1 MNKATWI
8 ISWDESRILGGDL
21 VMVEGLRGETGIAD
35 NCEELCTW
43 GWRAK
48 TWCQYQQEST
58 RSSEAGHRVMRV
70 IVRWSF
76 FFFFSCLIES
86 KLAWGESSGRTAG
99 QMILLSQGET
109 VRAWSQA
116 MTLTEGTGG
125 QETTASPM
133 LKISDHDFERWWY
146 KPKWGLKELSANYSL
161 IVTGWLTP
169 RNSFSSLGKFL
180 IKLNHLKLITAFSP
194 CPVPP
199 PTPSIYP
206 NLDLSNPWSIFL

>member
-1 MNKATWI
+1 MIWWWWKGWGERLGLQTTVKNFVHE
-8 ISWDESRILGGDL
+8 DEEPRLGVNTNRRAHEVLKQDT
-21 VMVEGLRGETGIAD
+21 EWW
-35 NCEELCTW
+35 ELLLD
-43 GWRAK
+43 
-48 TWCQYQQEST
+48 E
-58 RSSEAGHRVMRV
+58 V
-70 IVRWSF
+70 
-76 FFFFSCLIES
+76 FFFSCLIES

-125 QETTASPM
+125 QETTESPM